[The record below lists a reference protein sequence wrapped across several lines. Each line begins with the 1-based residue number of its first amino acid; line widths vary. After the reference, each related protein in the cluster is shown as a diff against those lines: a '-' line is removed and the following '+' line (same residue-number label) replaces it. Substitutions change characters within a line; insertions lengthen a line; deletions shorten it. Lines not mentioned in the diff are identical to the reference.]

1 MENIWRWM
9 LVTAIAPVAWGSTY
23 VVTSTWLP
31 ADAPL
36 WGAVWRALPAG
47 LILLLIVRVLPRGSW
62 WWKSAVLGVLNIG
75 AFFVLIYV
83 AAQLLPSSIASMIMA
98 IAPAAMMLL
107 AWGVIRERPQL
118 FSLIGAGLGFG
129 GVVALL
135 ATGDEAV
142 SVGGIL
148 ASLAAMLMSSIG
160 FILTKRWNTG
170 VALLPMT
177 AWQLTMGGLMIIP
190 VALIGEG
197 LPSPVSGSELA
208 AFAYLTLVGTLAAYV
223 AWNTGLKHLPAGAVG
238 LIGLLNPVTGV
249 LLGVAVAS
257 ETLTALQVGGIA
269 LVFLGI
275 LLGQPPVRALVVR
288 GVRGLRPR
296 RWRRAAGAGGRAD
309 VLEEPLI
316 PDRDRTPALTDP
328 V

>member
-107 AWGVIRERPQL
+107 AWGVIRERPQV
-118 FSLIGAGLGFG
+118 FSLIGAGLGFA
-129 GVVALL
+129 GVIALL
-135 ATGDEAV
+135 ATGEGAV
-142 SVGGIL
+142 SVGGVL

-197 LPSPVSGSELA
+197 LPSPVTGSEFA
-208 AFAYLTLVGTLAAYV
+208 AFAYLSLAGTLAAYV
-223 AWNTGLKHLPAGAVG
+223 GWNTGLKHLPAGAVG

-249 LLGVAVAS
+249 LLGVAFAS
-257 ETLTALQVGGIA
+257 ETLTALQIGGIA

-275 LLGQPPVRALVVR
+275 LLGQPPVRALVVG

-296 RWRRAAGAGGRAD
+296 RRRRSRPGGGTD
-309 VLEEPLI
+309 VLEEPLV
-316 PDRDRTPALTDP
+316 PERDRTPALTDA